1 MITQNKL
8 KRSPKFVTFWT
19 VLAFLLINI
28 FKPYVNLSLYK
39 TVTALMITISIL
51 GIFII
56 RLYNNNIKTE
66 DKLRLH
72 IDDILFHWIPLLYIL
87 LIVKIPKIKINIV
100 MFIIPFLFI
109 LLHSSLHDYSK
120 LYYYTGW
127 SNNKAIIIGALVYLS
142 VLSII

>member
-1 MITQNKL
+1 MITKNKL
-8 KRSPKFVTFWT
+8 KRAPKFVTFWT
-19 VLAFLLINI
+19 VLVFVLVNI
-28 FKPYVNLSLYK
+28 IKPTINLSLYK
-39 TVTALMITISIL
+39 TITVFTITITIL

-56 RLYNNNIKTE
+56 RAYNNNIKTE

-87 LIVKIPKIKINIV
+87 LIVKIPKVKNNIW

-109 LLHSSLHDYSK
+109 LLHSSIHDYRK
-120 LYYYTGW
+120 IYYYTGW
-127 SNNKAIIIGALVYLS
+127 SKNKTIIIGGLVYLS